1 MTIATLLHPKSMPA
15 VRILLKICRPD
26 LALSFKTDSSPP
38 ASGMK
43 DNFPSVVFTALLR
56 APHRVASSSTHATL
70 AHQPLCFPHSP
81 STLQLTSL
89 HRWLCPPGR
98 PFAASSL
105 KVPFFFKSSPKDI
118 FIDFRERGRERKKER
133 ERERERE
140 KHRSVASCTY
150 PDWGPNLQ
158 PRHVP

>member
-70 AHQPLCFPHSP
+70 AYQPLCFPHSP

-105 KVPFFFKSSPKDI
+105 KVPFFFLNPHPRIYLLISE
-118 FIDFRERGRERKKER
+118 REEERERKR

-140 KHRSVASCTY
+140 KHRSAASCTY